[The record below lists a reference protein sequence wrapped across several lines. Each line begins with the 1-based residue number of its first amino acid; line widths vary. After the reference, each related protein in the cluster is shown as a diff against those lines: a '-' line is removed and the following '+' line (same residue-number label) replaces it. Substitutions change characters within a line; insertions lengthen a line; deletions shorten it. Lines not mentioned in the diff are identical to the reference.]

1 MTANAT
7 ALRIENSE
15 EDVDAAWAIISQLAP
30 DDLGSWMVE
39 TQLEVQQLPAQLTVV
54 PAVAPAAIATVVAT
68 VVPTAAA
75 QPVAIPPP
83 ESKPAAAKGGKRKKL
98 EPVPGEK
105 LSRRQ
110 SNTLCEARRREK
122 LNDAIKELAG
132 LLHMPYK
139 STNKDKCTVLS
150 QVAAVLRQRKAVN
163 QTLTQLK
170 QMIESHSVAA
180 PLSGCTPWQGTAG
193 LFVLSLQMQVLHVNP
208 WLWRTLGYSSAGP
221 GFGYA
226 MSFIHQDFAGQVYED
241 IAKLLS
247 LEVDKIQHHE
257 RLKCKDGSFRWFL
270 CAAAVGQLNSDK
282 VIYGVVVEADA
293 NPAYDLSGANLQKTI
308 DKVM

>member
-139 STNKDKCTVLS
+139 STNKDKY
-150 QVAAVLRQRKAVN
+150 
-163 QTLTQLK
+163 
-170 QMIESHSVAA
+170 
-180 PLSGCTPWQGTAG
+180 GAG
-193 LFVLSLQMQVLHVNP
+193 
-208 WLWRTLGYSSAGP
+208 A
-221 GFGYA
+221 
-226 MSFIHQDFAGQVYED
+226 
-241 IAKLLS
+241 
-247 LEVDKIQHHE
+247 
-257 RLKCKDGSFRWFL
+257 
-270 CAAAVGQLNSDK
+270 
-282 VIYGVVVEADA
+282 
-293 NPAYDLSGANLQKTI
+293 DLSVSALTAN
-308 DKVM
+308 